1 MNKKLTLSL
10 DEDIIEKAKIYASQT
25 GRSLSSLVEDF
36 FENLTEKSSST
47 QISAKIKR
55 ISGKIEVPAD
65 FDWEEELRKG
75 LVEKHLR

>member
-55 ISGKIEVPAD
+55 ISGKIEVPTD

-75 LVEKHLR
+75 LEEKHLR